1 VIRFFVG
8 GLPKSMKV
16 AGIARFQRGGKVHMV
31 PKRSNSEWATLVG
44 QIGREHAPARPLDGG
59 LSFIAVFWMPK
70 PATVKKTVLLPLKRP
85 DLDNLMHKLTD
96 QFNGVFWMDDSQIV
110 DLHVYK
116 RFTID
121 GRTGVEIRVE
131 APILAD
137 LVTAIYSGG
146 A

>member
-1 VIRFFVG
+1 MIRFFVG

-16 AGIARFQRGGKVHMV
+16 AGIARFQRAGKVHMV

-44 QIGREHAPARPLDGG
+44 QIGREYAPKTPLGGG

-70 PATVKKTVLLPLKRP
+70 PATLKKTMVLPLKRP

-96 QFNGVFWMDDSQIV
+96 QFNGVFWVDDSQIV

-121 GRTGVEIRVE
+121 GRTGVEIRIE
-131 APILAD
+131 APILAE
-137 LVTAIYSGG
+137 LATPMSSGG

>member
-44 QIGREHAPARPLDGG
+44 QIGREHAPKAPLEGG

-70 PATVKKTVLLPLKRP
+70 PTTLKKTVGLPLKRP

-96 QFNGVFWMDDSQIV
+96 QFNGVFWVDDSQIV

-137 LVTAIYSGG
+137 LVTAVPSEG